1 MKDEKEMPELELELE
16 TVQPEKS
23 NEEKME
29 QLLEKLREVDDKIS
43 NKLAKKNKTLSTLP
57 TVSIISHHSPYI
69 IF

>member
-43 NKLAKKNKTLSTLP
+43 NKLAKKNKTLSRL
-57 TVSIISHHSPYI
+57 
-69 IF
+69 